1 MISEPEEALSRLKP
15 HFKFI
20 GPPKAG
26 RRFDAVCV
34 QTAEAAAKALN
45 DGYSADRIFGVSFR
59 SEDLP
64 ELIGKCRLVASG
76 FGELRSVNAAAANIG
91 AGQPVR
97 LGLRLSLNKDA
108 PPDAFRLDNLDEISE
123 RAKGLPNVSLGGFF
137 VSGDIKSRDGREI
150 GRYIRSC
157 YEAAKRTAFALP
169 CSAPYIVM
177 ENALAAIKA
186 LQTEAKALPAEL
198 LREVLT
204 VAMQNATSFYAKLYL
219 S

>member
-1 MISEPEEALSRLKP
+1 MISEPEEALSCLKP

-20 GPPKAG
+20 GPPEAG

-45 DGYSADRIFGVSFR
+45 DGYSADRIFGVDCTSG
-59 SEDLP
+59 DLP
-64 ELIGKCRLVASG
+64 ELFGKCRPVASG
-76 FGELRSVNAAAANIG
+76 FVELQSVNAAAAKIG
-91 AGQPVR
+91 AITPVR
-97 LGLRLSLNKDA
+97 LGLRLSLKTDA
-108 PPDAFRLDNLDEISE
+108 PPGVFRLDNLNKISE
-123 RAKGLPNVSLGGFF
+123 LAKRLPNVSLGGFF

-198 LREVLT
+198 LREVQT